1 MKCSLFFLLNQN
13 MVGSNAI
20 RFYSFNIYVLFYT
33 FYVLGGY
40 FILYQTD
47 VNTIPFKN
55 LESFSG
61 MQ

>member
-1 MKCSLFFLLNQN
+1 